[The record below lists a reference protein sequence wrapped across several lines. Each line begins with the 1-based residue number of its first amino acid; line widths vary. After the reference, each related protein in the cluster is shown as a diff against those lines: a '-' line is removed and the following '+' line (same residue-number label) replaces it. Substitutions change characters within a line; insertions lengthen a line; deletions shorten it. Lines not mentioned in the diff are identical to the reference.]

1 MYSGKD
7 YCSSASS
14 VRDFPSVG
22 DELRLCRSSF
32 KRRELSCAT
41 QLIKRVRC
49 SVVRHC
55 ITALFLR
62 FYIFVGCR
70 SRSSCAT
77 QRLIKRVRCS
87 VVRHCITALFLRF
100 YIFVGC
106 RSRLG
111 PFIMASFVNT
121 VMLRREG
128 YEVLEVAVDQVTPI
142 TVANAFNVSYLCKGN
157 VYHA

>member
-7 YCSSASS
+7 YCSFASS

-32 KRRELSCAT
+32 ERRELSCAT
-41 QLIKRVRC
+41 Q
-49 SVVRHC
+49 
-55 ITALFLR
+55 
-62 FYIFVGCR
+62 
-70 SRSSCAT
+70 
-77 QRLIKRVRCS
+77 LIKRVRCS

-128 YEVLEVAVDQVTPI
+128 YEALEVAVDQVTPI